1 MRVYDG
7 LAPSGNKVLF
17 PYESITCADLP
28 ASSGGD
34 EFMHKMLASLAQFWG

>member
-7 LAPSGNKVLF
+7 LAPSGNKVVL
-17 PYESITCADLP
+17 PYESITYVDSP
-28 ASSGGD
+28 VSSGGD